1 MSARPLRRL
10 VAALA
15 CLSTLLLPQPASS
28 SHAPAAARVGEPGSG
43 PSTWRVHGA
52 FATNGVAWSDV
63 DRRHWAREAVNY
75 VGATNDWMR
84 DYRPVEEGVY
94 PFQPDRLESR
104 RLFARA
110 LFRAFGADLS
120 VDPDVTFPDL
130 PEDDRFFA
138 AANVA
143 VAQGWMDAA
152 PEGFLPR
159 EPVTMEVVHRALVR
173 ALGLGDIAA
182 GAGALHLRDGTEIAT
197 PPGFGTLLVGMR
209 LGLRYNHEDESLDV
223 RPGVPLSRAEVA
235 WSLYRAATAPTWIRD
250 SLAPYATMELPNLS
264 ERMREVVAWAVQYV
278 GQPYIWGGDWG
289 EATPDGYC
297 CGWQPQGGFDC
308 SGLTWWVMKK
318 AAAGWDNTP
327 PRAYVGW
334 SLPERSSAQMAAVGP
349 RIRWEDIEPGD
360 LLFYDGDGDGTVD
373 HVNTYVGNGWAI
385 DSGSSNAGVTI
396 TYVAGTWYEEHFVR
410 ARRITATTAPEA

>member
-289 EATPDGYC
+289 EATPGGYC

-327 PRAYVGW
+327 PRGYVGW
-334 SLPERSSAQMAAVGP
+334 ALPERSSAQMAAVGP
-349 RIRWEDIEPGD
+349 RIRWDDIAPGD

-373 HVNTYVGNGWAI
+373 HVDTYIGNGWAI
-385 DSGSSNAGVTI
+385 DSGSSNAGVTF
-396 TYVAGTWYEEHFVR
+396 TYVEDTWYEEHFVR